1 MKIAE
6 RCTWGSFQQVHERCD
21 AARPLSAGC
30 VITLTRLN
38 TPREAVAAPWS
49 TPAEWRAV
57 NQAFN
62 HLIQRHDPLF
72 TPTRAIAFRLADRL
86 DSLFFTTERLC
97 RSTCRFCPAPCC
109 EKAWAWFD
117 FKDLLFMHL
126 RGIEIPGSQ
135 ALSAPGDRC
144 RYLGHRGCRLPRIMR
159 PWVGTWYV
167 CPTQAARMR
176 RVPVA
181 LRGEFEQS
189 VDRIKQQRLA
199 LEAAF
204 IHITIGETRNGDGP
218 VACR

>member
-1 MKIAE
+1 MPE
-6 RCTWGSFQQVHERCD
+6 QRD
-21 AARPLSAGC
+21 AARPAPAGC
-30 VITLTRLN
+30 VTTS
-38 TPREAVAAPWS
+38 TPSSTPCEAVTAPWS
-49 TPAEWRAV
+49 NPAEWRAV
-57 NQAFN
+57 NQAISR
-62 HLIQRHDPLF
+62 LIHHHDPFF
-72 TPTRAIAFRLADRL
+72 TPTRAIALRLADHL
-86 DSLFFTTERLC
+86 KSLLFTADRLC
-97 RSTCRFCPAPCC
+97 RSTCRFCPDPCC

-126 RGIEIPGSQ
+126 CGSEIPGSQ

-159 PWVGTWYV
+159 PWVCTWYV

-181 LRGEFEQS
+181 LRGTFERS
-189 VDRIKQQRLA
+189 VDRVKQQRTA

-204 IHITIGETRNGDGP
+204 IHITTGASRDGDGP